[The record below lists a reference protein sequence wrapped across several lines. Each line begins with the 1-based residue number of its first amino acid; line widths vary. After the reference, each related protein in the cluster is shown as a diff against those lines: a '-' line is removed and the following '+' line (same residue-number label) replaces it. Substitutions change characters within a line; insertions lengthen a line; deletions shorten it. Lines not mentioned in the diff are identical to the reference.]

1 MNTVR
6 PGGSVR
12 DKKGWIRGAWVA
24 RSIKWATLG
33 FGSGHDPR
41 VLEFRPC
48 VGLSADSMEP
58 AWDSLSLFLCCS
70 PSLPLKINKKR
81 KEEKR
86 REEKRRE
93 EKRREEKRREQ
104 RRREEKRRMK
114 RRREKKRRKQK
125 KGNEKAGLKL
135 LDRVCAAQGSNED
148 KPVDIPLSFSIL
160 GSVWM

>member
-33 FGSGHDPR
+33 FGSGHDLR

-81 KEEKR
+81 KEEK
-86 REEKRRE
+86 KRRE
-93 EKRREEKRREQ
+93 EKN
-104 RRREEKRRMK
+104 
-114 RRREKKRRKQK
+114 EKKKRKEK
-125 KGNEKAGLKL
+125 NKRKERKRKGWIKTPG
-135 LDRVCAAQGSNED
+135 
-148 KPVDIPLSFSIL
+148 
-160 GSVWM
+160 

>member
-33 FGSGHDPR
+33 FGSGHDLR

-81 KEEKR
+81 KEE
-86 REEKRRE
+86 EK
-93 EKRREEKRREQ
+93 KTNQKKPKAEQ
-104 RRREEKRRMK
+104 KSK
-114 RRREKKRRKQK
+114 EKKR
-125 KGNEKAGLKL
+125 
-135 LDRVCAAQGSNED
+135 LD
-148 KPVDIPLSFSIL
+148 
-160 GSVWM
+160 

>member
-33 FGSGHDPR
+33 FGSGHDLQVR
-41 VLEFRPC
+41 EFRPC

-81 KEEKR
+81 KEEEKR

-93 EKRREEKRREQ
+93 EKRREEKRR
-104 RRREEKRRMK
+104 MK
-114 RRREKKRRKQK
+114 RRREKKRIKEK
-125 KGNEKAGLKL
+125 KGKEKAGLKL